1 MMAIRDI
8 KRKVLVTGG
17 GGFIG
22 SRLVQALLRE
32 GCRVRV
38 LDVQYGRLK
47 GVTDNNLEF
56 VGIGNDGLRGGM
68 AGKQM
73 VQQAVKD
80 VDVIYHLAV
89 NWDAVTW
96 MHLSPMA
103 DLLDANIRGI
113 LNLLEAAKS
122 EGVKHFLFSSS
133 CAVYGKART
142 LVVDEET
149 VCKPELWD
157 GGPGPAY
164 GIMKLATEKL
174 CLMYNYHHGLPV
186 TVFRLDVLFDDEE
199 AQLLG
204 KKDVEEVAR
213 GEAVEVTEGDGQASI
228 HVDEVVQAFLLATL
242 NKDAYGQVFNLSNPE
257 TFVSDR
263 ELYEL
268 LIQLTGSKSKMNLTV
283 SPMSINPMLGST
295 EKVRRVLGWAPHKAK
310 QDLRKAIAQTTQ
322 TILAHSEP

>member
-1 MMAIRDI
+1 MAVKDVERRI
-8 KRKVLVTGG
+8 LVTGG

-32 GCRVRV
+32 GSLVRV
-38 LDVQYGRLK
+38 LDIQHGRLK
-47 GVTDNNLEF
+47 GVTHENLEF
-56 VGIGNDGLRGGM
+56 AGIGGDEIQGGM
-68 AGKQM
+68 VNKEV

-80 VDVIYHLAV
+80 VDVIYHLAI
-89 NWDAVTW
+89 NWDGATW
-96 MHLSPMA
+96 MHLSPLA
-103 DLLDANIRGI
+103 DLLDANIRGT

-149 VCKPELWD
+149 LCQPELWD

-164 GIMKLATEKL
+164 GITKLATEKL
-174 CLMYNYHHGLPV
+174 CLMYDHRYGLPV

-204 KKDVEEVAR
+204 RTDVEKVVR
-213 GEAVEVTEGDGQASI
+213 GEAVEVTEGDGQASV

-242 NKDAYGQVFNLSNPE
+242 NRDACGQVFNLSNPD
-257 TFVSDR
+257 TFLSDR

-268 LIQLTGSKSKMNLTV
+268 LILLTNSTSEIKLV
-283 SPMSINPMLGST
+283 SSPAQINPMLEST
-295 EKVRRVLGWAPHKAK
+295 EKAQRILGWDLQKTKA
-310 QDLRKAIAQTTQ
+310 DLKKAIAQTTR